1 MSQTRRGIP
10 VSTLFL
16 LSVIPGGTLFFYILP
31 ALLSYLIN
39 GDNYSLEMLIISTV
53 SVAFF
58 ILVLLSNFDRLLLPY
73 IPKKF
78 YIDLVSVSKIIIVTY
93 SILMLYTAITAPSIP
108 LLDALR
114 GSSIDVI
121 SNGRETFL
129 RTRTGWESL
138 LNYFFA
144 MYRSIL
150 MPFAICWLFYIK
162 SNWRFTSVLIFLMTL
177 LLTLEKSVCVIALIP
192 LFFLFFQIKPKIAR
206 RILYVTI
213 LLVAATSF
221 LARGGVSTD
230 TGSSDLS
237 YVPTQYNMFKSDS
250 QIFYVLNRV
259 LFIPYATSVDWL
271 RYRDVKL
278 GGKELMGRNISIV
291 AALNGEEKINI
302 EREVF
307 AFQWGQNES
316 GTGSANT
323 SYFIDAYINWG
334 VLGVL
339 LYNLIIVFII
349 RVSIRSDIFVIK
361 ACTFVPL
368 IFLLFNSLSAMLFS
382 GGLFILLFIGLFLFD
397 PTQFERGRM
406 NRIRVGD

>member
-1 MSQTRRGIP
+1 MPQTRRGVP
-10 VSTLFL
+10 VSTFFL
-16 LSVIPGGTLFFYILP
+16 LSVIPGGTLFFYTLP
-31 ALLSYLIN
+31 ALLSYFIN
-39 GDNYSLEMLIISTV
+39 GDDYSFEMLIISTV
-53 SVAFF
+53 SVVFF
-58 ILVLLSNFDRLLLPY
+58 MLVLLSNFDRLLLPL
-73 IPKKF
+73 IPSKF
-78 YIDLVSVSKIIIVTY
+78 YVDLALFSKIIVVTY
-93 SILMLYTAITAPSIP
+93 SILMLYTAITAPAIP

-114 GSSIDVI
+114 GSGIDVI

-129 RTRTGWESL
+129 RTRNGWESL
-138 LNYFFA
+138 LNYFFS

-150 MPFAICWLFYIK
+150 MPFAVCWFFYIK
-162 SNWRFTSVLIFLMTL
+162 SNWRFASVFIFIMTL

-192 LFFLFFQIKPKIAR
+192 LFFLFFQVKPKIAR

-213 LLVAATSF
+213 VLVAATSF

-230 TGSSDLS
+230 TGTSDLS
-237 YVPTQYNMFKSDS
+237 YVPVQYNMFKSDS
-250 QIFYVLNRV
+250 QFFYVLNRV

-278 GGKELMGRNISIV
+278 SGKELMGRNISII
-291 AALNGEEKINI
+291 ATLNGEKKINI

-339 LYNLIIVFII
+339 VYNLIIVFVI
-349 RVSIRSDIFVIK
+349 RVAIRSDIFIIK

-382 GGLFILLFIGLFLFD
+382 GGLFILILIGLFLFD
-397 PTQFERGRM
+397 PSQYRRGRED
-406 NRIRVGD
+406 NLQVNN